1 MRLFLFL
8 GIVLAAHAQDTTP
21 SANPS
26 LSSVPSSQPSL
37 DPSGSPSTSFLP
49 SKQPSWVPSVKPSSS
64 HEPSLSLAPS
74 EGPTKSQVPSVV
86 PTDVPS
92 QDPTVS
98 FQPSLSAQPSSDPTV
113 SMNPSASFAPSTEPT
128 MMDAHRGLKIEI
140 EVNTPSVPIAPGAY
154 AAVNAKIWKGRC
166 SIFDYTKGDVEL
178 EEIKFVL
185 LDDERQDKENFFDKP
200 KAELNGKHKVTM
212 MLDIR
217 KETIMD
223 SKYFCW
229 TDEYKTKGLF
239 SMCFRTFVSLD
250 EPGDAGAGVI
260 DAHGME
266 LRAQDKV
273 EVQLELD
280 LTKGFIP
287 GGAANIEVNRGGAV
301 TGSLTQFDKE
311 FGENVIVVATRC
323 DANGVTSTF
332 EPLTIEQDVFICLE
346 ISNKNFGISDIQ
358 RMTFSQVGIGEWS
371 PIDGFASR
379 LTTQKG
385 TLDESTDKKWLAK
398 TRLPIPFFRN
408 TKRSVSVSG
417 SILIKFQN
425 DDELRRTASGRITLE
440 SGEMRKLQETESSGY
455 MIGSFSLDLDIEPL
469 DDGSATPE
477 DTSSQTTPGGVDV
490 EDMSNTATYSVSALA
505 LLVVGVTI
513 INIML

>member
-1 MRLFLFL
+1 
-8 GIVLAAHAQDTTP
+8 
-21 SANPS
+21 
-26 LSSVPSSQPSL
+26 
-37 DPSGSPSTSFLP
+37 
-49 SKQPSWVPSVKPSSS
+49 
-64 HEPSLSLAPS
+64 
-74 EGPTKSQVPSVV
+74 
-86 PTDVPS
+86 
-92 QDPTVS
+92 
-98 FQPSLSAQPSSDPTV
+98 
-113 SMNPSASFAPSTEPT
+113 
-128 MMDAHRGLKIEI
+128 MDAHRGLKIEI

-332 EPLTIEQDVFICLE
+332 EPLTIEQDV
-346 ISNKNFGISDIQ
+346 
-358 RMTFSQVGIGEWS
+358 GIGEWS

-455 MIGSFSLDLDIEPL
+455 TIVSFSLDLDIEPL

>member
-8 GIVLAAHAQDTTP
+8 GIVLAAHAQDATP

-140 EVNTPSVPIAPGAY
+140 EVNTPSVPIASGAY

-185 LDDERQDKENFFDKP
+185 LDDER
-200 KAELNGKHKVTM
+200 
-212 MLDIR
+212 
-217 KETIMD
+217 
-223 SKYFCW
+223 
-229 TDEYKTKGLF
+229 
-239 SMCFRTFVSLD
+239 
-250 EPGDAGAGVI
+250 
-260 DAHGME
+260 
-266 LRAQDKV
+266 
-273 EVQLELD
+273 
-280 LTKGFIP
+280 
-287 GGAANIEVNRGGAV
+287 
-301 TGSLTQFDKE
+301 
-311 FGENVIVVATRC
+311 
-323 DANGVTSTF
+323 
-332 EPLTIEQDVFICLE
+332 
-346 ISNKNFGISDIQ
+346 
-358 RMTFSQVGIGEWS
+358 
-371 PIDGFASR
+371 
-379 LTTQKG
+379 
-385 TLDESTDKKWLAK
+385 
-398 TRLPIPFFRN
+398 
-408 TKRSVSVSG
+408 
-417 SILIKFQN
+417 
-425 DDELRRTASGRITLE
+425 
-440 SGEMRKLQETESSGY
+440 
-455 MIGSFSLDLDIEPL
+455 
-469 DDGSATPE
+469 
-477 DTSSQTTPGGVDV
+477 
-490 EDMSNTATYSVSALA
+490 
-505 LLVVGVTI
+505 
-513 INIML
+513 